1 MQLSMQLDE
10 LEPTTPPPTWQIV
23 FTNPRMQTS
32 AIVATFAIK
41 KLADV
46 CYSGIA
52 SLDPD
57 NRTLY
62 ALRKVK

>member
-1 MQLSMQLDE
+1 MQLE
-10 LEPTTPPPTWQIV
+10 KLEPATPQPTWQIV

-41 KLADV
+41 KHADI

-62 ALRKVK
+62 ALRKVEH